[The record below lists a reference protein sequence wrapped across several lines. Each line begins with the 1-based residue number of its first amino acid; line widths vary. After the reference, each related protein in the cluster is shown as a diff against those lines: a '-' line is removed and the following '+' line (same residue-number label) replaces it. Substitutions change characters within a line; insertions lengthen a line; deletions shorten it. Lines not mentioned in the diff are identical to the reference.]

1 LIRRLSLDLTGLP
14 PSPAEVDAFIKD
26 ERKDAYERLVDQ
38 LLGSRHF
45 GEQWARH
52 WLDLA
57 RYADTDGY
65 EKDFYR
71 PHAWRWRDWVIEAIN
86 RDQPFDEFTR
96 DQIAGDLL
104 PNATVEQR
112 VATGFHRTLS

>member
-1 LIRRLSLDLTGLP
+1 P
-14 PSPAEVDAFIKD
+14 
-26 ERKDAYERLVDQ
+26 DAYERYVDR
-38 LLGSRHF
+38 LLASPHF

-57 RYADTDGY
+57 RYADNDGY
-65 EKDFYR
+65 EEDYFR
-71 PHAWRWRDWVIEAIN
+71 PHAWRWRDWVIDSVT

-104 PNATVEQR
+104 PNASSEQR
-112 VATGFHRTLS
+112 VATGFHRNALVNREGGIDREQLRVEQ